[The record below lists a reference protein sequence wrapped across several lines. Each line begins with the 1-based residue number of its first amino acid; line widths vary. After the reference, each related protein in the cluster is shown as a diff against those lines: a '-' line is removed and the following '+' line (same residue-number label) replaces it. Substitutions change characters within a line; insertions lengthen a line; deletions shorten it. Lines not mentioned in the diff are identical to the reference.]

1 MKDNKRVILIA
12 DDEKDIRDIVSLLLT
27 GDGYM
32 VLTAEDG
39 QKAVDMASPEI
50 DLYILDVNMPH
61 LSGIMAAA
69 EIRKKHDTPIVFLTA
84 YSSESDKVMGFSV
97 GADDYIVSPVDED
110 IVKESIFRF
119 KNEDISNNIDYKIL
133 SIRSDDLSKVTNK
146 IIKITNAEYNNG
158 INLKKISK
166 MIDLNSADLG
176 RVFLKETGIKY
187 SEYLMLYRLHKA
199 KNMIIMSSENIS
211 KIANKVGYT
220 NSNYFYIHFNKTFG
234 ISPSDFRNNVI

>member
-1 MKDNKRVILIA
+1 MCKILII
-12 DDEKDIRDIVSLLLT
+12 DNSYSLIKIKEYDSFREYKIDEINDISNYNNVVNKIFSFKPHIVVINLSEKQYLGLNILKQLVKIKLDIK
-27 GDGYM
+27 YI
-32 VLTAEDG
+32 
-39 QKAVDMASPEI
+39 AVGKNND
-50 DLYILDVNMPH
+50 Y
-61 LSGIMAAA
+61 
-69 EIRKKHDTPIVFLTA
+69 K
-84 YSSESDKVMGFSV
+84 SV
-97 GADDYIVSPVDED
+97 REAFITGADEYIVSPVDED

-166 MIDLNSADLG
+166 MIDLNSAYLG

-211 KIANKVGYT
+211 EIDNKVGYT

>member
-1 MKDNKRVILIA
+1 M
-12 DDEKDIRDIVSLLLT
+12 
-27 GDGYM
+27 
-32 VLTAEDG
+32 
-39 QKAVDMASPEI
+39 
-50 DLYILDVNMPH
+50 
-61 LSGIMAAA
+61 
-69 EIRKKHDTPIVFLTA
+69 
-84 YSSESDKVMGFSV
+84 
-97 GADDYIVSPVDED
+97 
-110 IVKESIFRF
+110 
-119 KNEDISNNIDYKIL
+119 
-133 SIRSDDLSKVTNK
+133 SKVTNK

-166 MIDLNSADLG
+166 MIDLNSAYLG

-211 KIANKVGYT
+211 EIANKVGYT

>member
-1 MKDNKRVILIA
+1 MCKILII
-12 DDEKDIRDIVSLLLT
+12 DNSYSLIKIKEYDSFREYKIDEINDISNYNNVVNKIFSFKPHIVVINLSEKQYLGLNILKQLVKIKLDIK
-27 GDGYM
+27 YI
-32 VLTAEDG
+32 
-39 QKAVDMASPEI
+39 AVGKNND
-50 DLYILDVNMPH
+50 Y
-61 LSGIMAAA
+61 
-69 EIRKKHDTPIVFLTA
+69 K
-84 YSSESDKVMGFSV
+84 SV
-97 GADDYIVSPVDED
+97 IEAFMTGADDYIVSPVDED

-133 SIRSDDLSKVTNK
+133 SIRSDALSKVTNK
-146 IIKITNAEYNNG
+146 IIKITNAEYNKS

-166 MIDLNSADLG
+166 MIDLNSGYIG

-211 KIANKVGYT
+211 EIANKVGYT